1 MKKFKFYIGLN
12 KNPSRDGNVKGIL
25 VTYNPNE
32 IEGKVYEI
40 NEKTT
45 DKLFFSYIKKLGNL
59 RRAMA
64 GAVK

>member
-12 KNPSRDGNVKGIL
+12 KNPFCDGNEKRIL
-25 VTYNPNE
+25 VTYNPDE

>member
-12 KNPSRDGNVKGIL
+12 KNPLGDDNGKKIL
-25 VTYNPNE
+25 GTCNPNE